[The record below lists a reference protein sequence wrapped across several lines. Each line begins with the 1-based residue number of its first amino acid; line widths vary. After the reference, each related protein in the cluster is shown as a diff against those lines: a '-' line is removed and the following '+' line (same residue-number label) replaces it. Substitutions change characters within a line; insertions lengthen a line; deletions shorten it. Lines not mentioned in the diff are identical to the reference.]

1 MEIFK
6 QYGDVW
12 SEGFEEGQAKER
24 ALIAQFLDR
33 ESKGLSVGAQSILQ
47 VLAIRIRTGA
57 HLPKG
62 ES

>member
-6 QYGDVW
+6 KYGDVW

-24 ALIAQFLDR
+24 ALITQYLDR
-33 ESKGLSVGAQSILQ
+33 EGKKMPAGARSVLQ

-57 HLPKG
+57 HLPK
-62 ES
+62 EQS